1 MPKSKKFADSGSD
14 SELRSPFCEF
24 FAKSEIDLAKFIIFY
39 ANEVDATSSV
49 PDFDSLHSG
58 EAYFL
63 AVWPGDLEEHWALC
77 HMIQGFCHMCKVPKN
92 RLSVTEEVHD
102 AWRADEEKQR
112 YEGKLS

>member
-1 MPKSKKFADSGSD
+1 MKRK
-14 SELRSPFCEF
+14 
-24 FAKSEIDLAKFIIFY
+24 
-39 ANEVDATSSV
+39 ATSSA
-49 PDFDSLHSG
+49 PDFDSLHS

-63 AVWPGDLEEHWALC
+63 AVWPGDLKEHWALC